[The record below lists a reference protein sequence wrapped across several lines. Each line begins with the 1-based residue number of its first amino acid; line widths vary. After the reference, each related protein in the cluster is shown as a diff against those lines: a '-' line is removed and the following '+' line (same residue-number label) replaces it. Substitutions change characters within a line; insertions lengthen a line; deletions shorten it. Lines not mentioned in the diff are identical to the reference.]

1 MITGDIPGD
10 EALKSLSPSPGLAS
24 PNKERNGKGKEKKKA
39 SLVRSA
45 TDGAI
50 GAGTSLRHDQALT

>member
-24 PNKERNGKGKEKKKA
+24 PNKERNGKGKGKKKRPA
-39 SLVRSA
+39 WF
-45 TDGAI
+45 T
-50 GAGTSLRHDQALT
+50 ALPTEQ